1 MHPGGARRHGP
12 LSVPPHPARLQAS
25 KARTFI
31 LLAASGDG
39 RVGQSTAAR
48 LLIEAGATADRL
60 GMCALATEASEL
72 LIKPS
77 DPERQRVPLPP
88 T

>member
-1 MHPGGARRHGP
+1 VHPGGARRHGP
-12 LSVPPHPARLQAS
+12 LSVPPHPARLQTNR
-25 KARTFI
+25 ARALT

-60 GMCALATEASEL
+60 GTRALATEASEL
-72 LIKPS
+72 LIK
-77 DPERQRVPLPP
+77 
-88 T
+88 TK